1 MGLPLGLIAKKLLVV
16 LAGKNV
22 LFWALSAKPCIRAS
36 SCCESEDNFLK
47 CMSPEN
53 LHNSVK
59 QDVSFDVFEQI
70 GVVVLLLLFL
80 IKSTKV
86 LHQKNFQM
94 TKRRSILFMPLLLIW
109 ANNSPT
115 CITFVK
121 KDMSKKK
128 KEKFNVTQGMTLLLL
143 KKISLP
149 SNFVFQLILFITN
162 PENNIGYE
170 D

>member
-1 MGLPLGLIAKKLLVV
+1 MYVY
-16 LAGKNV
+16 
-22 LFWALSAKPCIRAS
+22 RAS
-36 SCCESEDNFLK
+36 Q
-47 CMSPEN
+47 
-53 LHNSVK
+53 NSVN

-70 GVVVLLLLFL
+70 GAVVMLLLFL
-80 IKSTKV
+80 IKSTKI

-94 TKRRSILFMPLLLIW
+94 TKRRSILFMPLLLIR
-109 ANNSPT
+109 ANNSQT